1 MPRDARHPVSPAGL
15 DFRHVAHPQAER
27 HDDDQPVG
35 GTPPVDTSDA
45 IRAAYRFH
53 RTKRRIRVERRRASH
68 AAGLRFAVTLAVL
81 VFVFVV
87 LSLTVWAE
95 VQRLFG
101 L

>member
-1 MPRDARHPVSPAGL
+1 VARPGAEL
-15 DFRHVAHPQAER
+15 ETDEPQAAE
-27 HDDDQPVG
+27 P
-35 GTPPVDTSDA
+35 PPVDTSEA
-45 IRAAYRFH
+45 IQWAYRFH
-53 RTKRRIRVERRRASH
+53 RTKRRLRVERRRA
-68 AAGLRFAVTLAVL
+68 AQFAGLRFAFTLALL

>member
-1 MPRDARHPVSPAGL
+1 M
-15 DFRHVAHPQAER
+15 AHPQAER
-27 HDDDQPVG
+27 HDEEPPVA

-53 RTKRRIRVERRRASH
+53 RTKRRIRFERRRASQ
-68 AAGLRFAVTLAVL
+68 AAGLRFAVTLELL

>member
-1 MPRDARHPVSPAGL
+1 
-15 DFRHVAHPQAER
+15 VAHPQAER
-27 HDDDQPVG
+27 RDDDPPVA

-53 RTKRRIRVERRRASH
+53 RTKRRVRVERRRATR

>member
-1 MPRDARHPVSPAGL
+1 
-15 DFRHVAHPQAER
+15 VAEPQAKLET
-27 HDDDQPVG
+27 DEPDAAEA
-35 GTPPVDTSDA
+35 PPVDTTDA
-45 IRAAYRFH
+45 IQWAYRFH
-53 RTKRRIRVERRRASH
+53 RTKRRLRVERRRATQL
-68 AAGLRFAVTLAVL
+68 AGLRFAVTLALL

>member
-1 MPRDARHPVSPAGL
+1 VGQ
-15 DFRHVAHPQAER
+15 PQAER
-27 HDDDQPVG
+27 RDDDLPADAA
-35 GTPPVDTSDA
+35 PVDTSDA

-53 RTKRRIRVERRRASH
+53 RTKRRLRVERRRANKL
-68 AAGLRFAVTLAVL
+68 AGLRFAVTLALL

>member
-1 MPRDARHPVSPAGL
+1 MARPEAAESKQ
-15 DFRHVAHPQAER
+15 DDPQLAES
-27 HDDDQPVG
+27 
-35 GTPPVDTSDA
+35 PPVDTTDA
-45 IRAAYRFH
+45 IEWAYRFH
-53 RTKRRIRVERRRASH
+53 RTKRRLRVERRRATQL
-68 AAGLRFAVTLAVL
+68 AGLRFAVTLALL

>member
-1 MPRDARHPVSPAGL
+1 LANQASIASAL
-15 DFRHVAHPQAER
+15 DFRHVAGPEAELET
-27 HDDDQPVG
+27 DEPKPAEA
-35 GTPPVDTSDA
+35 PPVDAAEA
-45 IRAAYRFH
+45 IRWAYRFH
-53 RTKRRIRVERRRASH
+53 RTKRRLRVERRRA
-68 AAGLRFAVTLAVL
+68 AQLAGLRFAVTLALL

>member
-1 MPRDARHPVSPAGL
+1 VAQPQGKLETDAPEAVDA
-15 DFRHVAHPQAER
+15 
-27 HDDDQPVG
+27 
-35 GTPPVDTSDA
+35 PPVDTADA
-45 IRAAYRFH
+45 IQWAYRFH
-53 RTKRRIRVERRRASH
+53 RTKRRLRVERRRASQL
-68 AAGLRFAVTLAVL
+68 AGLRFAFTLALL

>member
-1 MPRDARHPVSPAGL
+1 
-15 DFRHVAHPQAER
+15 VAHPRAER
-27 HDDDQPVG
+27 HDDDPAADA
-35 GTPPVDTSDA
+35 PPVDTSDA

-53 RTKRRIRVERRRASH
+53 RTKRRIRVERRRASRL
-68 AAGLRFAVTLAVL
+68 AGLRFAVTLALL

>member
-1 MPRDARHPVSPAGL
+1 VARPEAQVEEDESHAAEPDA
-15 DFRHVAHPQAER
+15 
-27 HDDDQPVG
+27 
-35 GTPPVDTSDA
+35 PPVDTTDA
-45 IRAAYRFH
+45 IQWAYRFH
-53 RTKRRIRVERRRASH
+53 RTKRRLRVERRRA
-68 AAGLRFAVTLAVL
+68 AQFAGLRFAFTLALL

>member
-1 MPRDARHPVSPAGL
+1 VGQ
-15 DFRHVAHPQAER
+15 PQAER
-27 HDDDQPVG
+27 RDDDLSADA
-35 GTPPVDTSDA
+35 PPVDRSDA

-53 RTKRRIRVERRRASH
+53 RTKRRLRVERRRANKL
-68 AAGLRFAVTLAVL
+68 AGLRFAVTIALL

>member
-1 MPRDARHPVSPAGL
+1 MAQPHGKLEPDEPDDAEA
-15 DFRHVAHPQAER
+15 
-27 HDDDQPVG
+27 
-35 GTPPVDTSDA
+35 PPVDTTDA
-45 IRAAYRFH
+45 IRWAYRFH
-53 RTKRRIRVERRRASH
+53 RTKRRLRVERRRATQL
-68 AAGLRFAVTLAVL
+68 AGLRFAVTLALL

>member
-1 MPRDARHPVSPAGL
+1 MARPEPQVDADESHAA
-15 DFRHVAHPQAER
+15 D
-27 HDDDQPVG
+27 
-35 GTPPVDTSDA
+35 TPPVDTSEA
-45 IRAAYRFH
+45 IRWAYRFH
-53 RTKRRIRVERRRASH
+53 RTKRRLRVERRRA
-68 AAGLRFAVTLAVL
+68 AQFAGLRFAFTLALL

>member
-1 MPRDARHPVSPAGL
+1 MGQ
-15 DFRHVAHPQAER
+15 PQAER
-27 HDDDQPVG
+27 RDDDLPADA
-35 GTPPVDTSDA
+35 PPVDTSDA

-53 RTKRRIRVERRRASH
+53 RTKRRLRVERRRANKL
-68 AAGLRFAVTLAVL
+68 AGLRFAVTLALL

>member
-1 MPRDARHPVSPAGL
+1 VAQPQKKLEADEPDAPEA
-15 DFRHVAHPQAER
+15 
-27 HDDDQPVG
+27 
-35 GTPPVDTSDA
+35 PPVDTAEA
-45 IRAAYRFH
+45 IQWAYRFH
-53 RTKRRIRVERRRASH
+53 RTKRRLRVERRRASQL
-68 AAGLRFAVTLAVL
+68 AGLRFAFTLALL

>member
-1 MPRDARHPVSPAGL
+1 MAQTSKESSATDEPAS
-15 DFRHVAHPQAER
+15 RR
-27 HDDDQPVG
+27 T
-35 GTPPVDTSDA
+35 TPPVDTSDA
-45 IRAAYRFH
+45 IRWAYGFH
-53 RTKRRIRVERRRASH
+53 RTKRRLRMERRRA
-68 AAGLRFAVTLAVL
+68 AQLAGLRFAVTLALL

>member
-1 MPRDARHPVSPAGL
+1 VAQPEGKLDTDEPDA
-15 DFRHVAHPQAER
+15 AEA
-27 HDDDQPVG
+27 
-35 GTPPVDTSDA
+35 PPVDTADA
-45 IRAAYRFH
+45 IRWAYRFH
-53 RTKRRIRVERRRASH
+53 RTKRRLRVERRRATQL
-68 AAGLRFAVTLAVL
+68 AGLRFAFTLALL

>member
-1 MPRDARHPVSPAGL
+1 MAQAQKKLEADEPDAVEP
-15 DFRHVAHPQAER
+15 
-27 HDDDQPVG
+27 
-35 GTPPVDTSDA
+35 PPVDTAEA
-45 IRAAYRFH
+45 IRWAYRFH
-53 RTKRRIRVERRRASH
+53 RTKRRLRVERRRASQL
-68 AAGLRFAVTLAVL
+68 AGLRFAFTLALL

>member
-1 MPRDARHPVSPAGL
+1 MAQPEPELRTVEPPPAE
-15 DFRHVAHPQAER
+15 A
-27 HDDDQPVG
+27 
-35 GTPPVDTSDA
+35 PPVDTTEA
-45 IRAAYRFH
+45 IRWAYRFH
-53 RTKRRIRVERRRASH
+53 RTKRRLRVERRRASQL
-68 AAGLRFAVTLAVL
+68 AGLRFAVTLALL

>member
-1 MPRDARHPVSPAGL
+1 MARPEAQVDADEAQA
-15 DFRHVAHPQAER
+15 AH
-27 HDDDQPVG
+27 
-35 GTPPVDTSDA
+35 TPPVDPSEA
-45 IRAAYRFH
+45 IRSAYRFH
-53 RTKRRIRVERRRASH
+53 RTKRRLRVERRRA
-68 AAGLRFAVTLAVL
+68 AQFAGLRFAFTLALL